1 MAVWLLNILEP
12 IGIKS
17 PLPCYKEVV
26 EEVAQEETVA
36 QEEVVEEA
44 PAVEETAQE

>member
-26 EEVAQEETVA
+26 EEAVPEDNVAE
-36 QEEVVEEA
+36 EEVAEEA
-44 PAVEETAQE
+44 PAVEETPQE